1 MVKIHIAD
9 VDNLVGALKNYPG
22 NAEEAINDVL
32 HSDEVARLAQ
42 DAIKRFMPVSGKT
55 WRGKAGAAKTSNSL
69 RNTNENLSTTVRTS
83 KAHQYLYFPDD
94 GSTTRRHIGNQRFFA
109 KGGEAVQGE
118 IIERCI
124 EKLTETFNKGE

>member
-1 MVKIHIAD
+1 MYNIHFAQ
-9 VDNLVGALKNYPG
+9 VDELVEAMKAYP
-22 NAEEAINDVL
+22 NDTEEAINDVL

-42 DAIKRFMPVSGKT
+42 DAIKRLMPVSGKT
-55 WRGKAGAAKTSNSL
+55 WRGKASPAKTSNSL

-109 KGGEAVQGE
+109 RGGEAVQDE

-124 EKLTETFNKGE
+124 EKITKSF

>member
-1 MVKIHIAD
+1 MYNVYFAQ
-9 VDNLVGALKNYPG
+9 VDELVEAMKAYP
-22 NAEEAINDVL
+22 NNTEEAINDVL
-32 HSDEVARLAQ
+32 HSEEVARLAQ
-42 DAIKRFMPVSGKT
+42 NSIKRFMPVSGKM
-55 WRGKAGAAKTSNSL
+55 WRGKASPAKTSNSL

-109 KGGEAVQGE
+109 RGGEAVQGE

-124 EKLTETFNKGE
+124 EKITKSF